1 MRKSAFTISTVGVF
15 LVAFLAVAQAQN
27 TITTLAG
34 GGPNNLPALFS
45 SIGAPWALVQDG
57 NGNTYISDNLSNRI
71 FKVAANGTLTVLAGN
86 IFSNYSGDGQQ
97 ATLASLN
104 SPEGIAVDS
113 SGNVYFADTPN
124 NAIRVI
130 NMQSSAIS
138 FYGGLLVVPS
148 GAIQTVVG
156 GTVGYSTGL
165 GPVSVV
171 GAELNNPGGVWLDAA
186 GNIYIADTGNS
197 VIEVVNTQSTAQNLG
212 GVANIPSYFI
222 AKIAGTNVSTFGGDG
237 GSANSASVNRPDGV
251 FLDSHGYI
259 YIADTLNSRIRVI
272 NPATSGPPIVVAGV
286 SIPFGDI
293 NTVAGSATACATSTA
308 ACGDG
313 GPAISANLNGP
324 VGVLTDSSG
333 DIYIAD
339 TNDNRI
345 RKVVNGTNTTNS
357 TISTIAGRGTQCF
370 YNLTPCG
377 DGGSATSADLWA
389 PTGLVL
395 ENGNVLI
402 ADQNDDAIRTA
413 VPGGNINTTMGI
425 LLDTSFSGDASQG
438 PPVIPGIATDAEL
451 RSPQGVVSDPSG
463 NVYIT
468 DTGNSAIRKVS
479 TSGIITTPVGCLVL
493 PCGDHVLANSAHL
506 YGPTQTALDAA
517 GNLYIVEAGNN
528 GNDIRVVNNQSTPI
542 TFYANLPSELIVPP
556 GDILTIVG
564 TTACTTLPCGDG
576 GPAASAQL
584 NQPNGIFVD
593 KSGNIYIADTSDNAI
608 RVVNT
613 QSNTITVAGASIPA
627 GDIVTVAG
635 TLDISPSGDCTPS
648 TATCGDG
655 GPATSA
661 LLSLPTGV
669 ALDSAGNIY
678 IADAGDN
685 RIRAVNTQSSTV
697 MVEGVSIPAGDIA
710 TIAGTGVACTTNCG
724 DTGPAIDAKLDVPEG
739 VFVDY
744 AGNVFIADTQDFS
757 VREVTSGIIN
767 AVVDAGQNIGFSG
780 DGGPATAAELANPTD
795 VAGDP
800 FGNLIIADTRNWRAR
815 KVTGVVFTAP
825 LAGVTPAS
833 VTFPAQDLNSK
844 SAPIPV
850 TLSNEGNGTA
860 LTVSS
865 IGISG
870 ANAADFAQT
879 NNCTSVPGP
888 GSCTINVTITPSAVG
903 ARSAVLMV
911 RDNSA
916 GSPQAIDLF
925 GTGTLPSVDLA
936 PSSVTFPAQAL
947 NTKSAAIPVT
957 FSNTGSGAVVV
968 SSVAISGADKADF
981 AQTNNCTSVPGPG
994 SCTINVTI
1002 TPSAAGARNA
1012 VLMVTDNA
1020 AGSPQSIDLSGTGED
1035 FTLPTAGTLST
1046 PTISA
1051 GGSATA
1057 TITIAPGNGLAA
1069 TVDLTCAVTPAT
1081 AVPPTCS
1088 LSPTSLTAGTTKSTL
1103 TVKTVAATSG
1113 ALLAP
1118 GTVRR
1123 SAPLYAIWLLLPG
1136 MLLSTAGMGASRRR
1150 RLLSYFLIF
1159 CAIAGCLFLVA
1170 CGGGSS
1176 NSGGGGGG
1184 TAGTTAAS
1192 YTVTVTAKT
1201 STTTANQTFPLTVK

>member
-71 FKVAANGTLTVLAGN
+71 FKVTANGTLTVLAGN

-130 NMQSSAIS
+130 NTQSSSIP
-138 FYGGLLVVPS
+138 FYGGLLVVPA

-156 GTVGYSTGL
+156 GTLGYATGG
-165 GPVSVV
+165 GPVSVANA
-171 GAELNNPGGVWLDAA
+171 GLNAPGGVWLDPS

-197 VIEVVNTQSTAQNLG
+197 VIEVVNTQSTTQTLG
-212 GVANIPSYFI
+212 GVSVPSYYI
-222 AKIAGTNVSTFGGDG
+222 AKIAGTNISTFGGDG
-237 GSANSASVNRPDGV
+237 GPANSASVSRPGGI
-251 FLDSHGYI
+251 FLDGNGYI
-259 YIADTLNSRIRVI
+259 YIADTVNSRIRVI

-286 SIPFGDI
+286 SIPAGDI
-293 NTVAGSATACATSTA
+293 NTVAGSATACGTSTDP
-308 ACGDG
+308 CGDNG
-313 GPAISANLNGP
+313 LATSANLNNP
-324 VGVLTDSSG
+324 VAVVTDSSG

-339 TNDNRI
+339 TGDERI
-345 RKVVNGTNTTNS
+345 RLVSNATFK
-357 TISTIAGRGTQCF
+357 ISTIAGSGTQCF

-377 DGGSATSADLWA
+377 DGGSALIADLWE

-395 ENGNVLI
+395 QGADVLI
-402 ADQNDDAIRTA
+402 ADQSDDAIRTVA
-413 VPGGNINTTMGI
+413 SGDINTTMGV
-425 LLDTSFSGDASQG
+425 LLDASYSGDASPG
-438 PPVIPGIATDAEL
+438 PPVIQGTATDAEL
-451 RSPQGVVSDPSG
+451 RSPQGVVSDSSG

-468 DTGNSAIRKVS
+468 DTGNEAIRKV
-479 TSGIITTPVGCLVL
+479 TPGGVITTAVGCLVN
-493 PCGDHVLANSAHL
+493 PCGDRVLANSARL
-506 YGPTQTALDAA
+506 FGPTQTALDAT
-517 GNLYIVEAGNN
+517 GNLYIVEAGPN
-528 GNDIRVVNNQSTPI
+528 GNDIRVVNNQSRPI
-542 TFYANLPSELIVPP
+542 TFYTGPAQQTVPA

-564 TTACTTLPCGDG
+564 TTACTVLPCGDG
-576 GPAASAQL
+576 GPAILAQL
-584 NQPNGIFVD
+584 NQPDGLFVD

-608 RVVNT
+608 RVVNM
-613 QSNTITVAGASIPA
+613 QSGAIVVAGVSIPA
-627 GDIVTVAG
+627 GDIMTVAG
-635 TLDISPSGDCTPS
+635 TLDINPAGDCTPS
-648 TATCGDG
+648 TALCGDG

-685 RIRAVNTQSSTV
+685 RIRAVNTQSSAV

-724 DTGPAIDAKLDVPEG
+724 DGGPAIHANLDVPEG
-739 VFVDY
+739 VFLDY

-757 VREVTSGIIN
+757 VREVTGGIIN
-767 AVVDAGQNIGFSG
+767 AVVDAAQNIGFLG
-780 DGGPATAAELANPTD
+780 DGGPATAAELANPSGLG
-795 VAGDP
+795 GDP
-800 FGNLIIADTRNWRAR
+800 FGNLLIADTRNWRIRA
-815 KVTGVVFTAP
+815 VTGLVFTPP
-825 LAGVTPAS
+825 LAS
-833 VTFPAQDLNSK
+833 
-844 SAPIPV
+844 
-850 TLSNEGNGTA
+850 LS
-860 LTVSS
+860 
-865 IGISG
+865 
-870 ANAADFAQT
+870 
-879 NNCTSVPGP
+879 
-888 GSCTINVTITPSAVG
+888 
-903 ARSAVLMV
+903 
-911 RDNSA
+911 
-916 GSPQAIDLF
+916 
-925 GTGTLPSVDLA
+925 

-947 NTKSAAIPVT
+947 NTKSADIPVT
-957 FSNTGSGAVVV
+957 LSNTGNGTALTATVT
-968 SSVAISGADKADF
+968 ISGANKADF
-981 AQTNNCTSVPGPG
+981 AQTNNCASVAGPG
-994 SCTINVTI
+994 SCTISVTV
-1002 TPSAAGARNA
+1002 TPSASGARSA
-1012 VLMVTDNA
+1012 VLTVTDNA

-1035 FTLPTAGTLST
+1035 FTLAKTGTLSN
-1046 PTISA
+1046 PTVTA
-1051 GGSATA
+1051 GSSATA

-1069 TVDLTCAVTPAT
+1069 TVDLTCTVTPAT

-1088 LSPTSLTAGTTKSTL
+1088 LSPASLTPGTTKSTL
-1103 TVKTVAATSG
+1103 TVKTLAATSG

-1118 GTVRR
+1118 GMVRR

-1176 NSGGGGGG
+1176 SSGGGGGGGGTGGG
-1184 TAGTTAAS
+1184 TAGTTAGS

-1201 STTTANQTFPLTVK
+1201 STTTANQTFPLTVQ